1 MDYPEL
7 TTLSSRL
14 LVAFLIWVAYL
25 TVITIYRLYFSPIA
39 KFPGPK
45 LAALTKWYEFYYDV
59 VLQGQFT
66 FQIQKMHREYGTEVT
81 SPGLILTNS
90 SVKVQLFA

>member
-1 MDYPEL
+1 MDYLNLASPSTGVFIPL
-7 TTLSSRL
+7 
-14 LVAFLIWVAYL
+14 FLIWIAYL
-25 TVITIYRLYFSPIA
+25 ISLAIYRLYFSPIA

-66 FQIQKMHREYGTEVT
+66 YRIQEMHKKYGKVPRRQI
-81 SPGLILTNS
+81 SPAHSEISLSN
-90 SVKVQLFA
+90 